1 MPPPSDPHALTV
13 VRWSF
18 VKIFFVSAAHFL
30 TLLISSIMLYGSIV
44 VAPTDPIGVLGF
56 MAAAICGLITSI
68 VFLSFTVSFFSKVLF
83 RGYAIFISA
92 DCRSV
97 SDTCGNFYIAGK
109 HEPVRFAKIFAFFPE
124 HARQD
129 GTSSPP
135 VTIRSDRLSFLK
147 RFLGFIAGRRFV
159 LPLVFA
165 RDEGR
170 IVRGL
175 MSTRP

>member
-1 MPPPSDPHALTV
+1 MPPPNDPHALAV

-18 VKIFFVSAAHFL
+18 VKIFFVSAANLL
-30 TLLISSIMLYGSIV
+30 TLLISFVILYGSIV
-44 VAPTDPIGVLGF
+44 AAPTDPIGVFGIL
-56 MAAAICGLITSI
+56 AAATCPLIISI
-68 VFLSFTVSFFSKVLF
+68 AFLFFMRSFFSKVFF

-92 DCRSV
+92 DYRSV
-97 SDTCGNFYIAGK
+97 SDTRGNFYIAGR
-109 HEPVRFAKIFAFFPE
+109 HEPVRFGAQFAFFPE
-124 HARQD
+124 YARQD

-135 VTIRSDRLSFLK
+135 VTIRSDRSSFLK
-147 RFLGFIAGRRFV
+147 GFLDFIAGRRFV
-159 LPLVFA
+159 LPLLFA